1 MRSLGKRYLRVS
13 LLVKTTT
20 HEPRACSHA
29 RERAHTLGI
38 SVLGVGTVPE
48 VRVLASRECPW
59 FTAQVRDDG
68 ILTFCPVPGLVLTRD
83 IATQILRIGL
93 QIVEH
98 PPVPT
103 LVLMQEIARVD
114 REARAFFASSEYL
127 SLTSQSALVVGSPV
141 SRVI

>member
-1 MRSLGKRYLRVS
+1 M
-13 LLVKTTT
+13 
-20 HEPRACSHA
+20 
-29 RERAHTLGI
+29 
-38 SVLGVGTVPE
+38 PE
-48 VRVLASRECPW
+48 VRVLASRECLW

-83 IATQILRIGL
+83 IATQVLRIGL
-93 QIVEH
+93 EIVEH

-114 REARAFFASSEYL
+114 REARAFFASTEYL

-141 SRVI
+141 SRVIGNFFVGLNRLKYPCELFDDPELAIAWLRSFLS

>member
-1 MRSLGKRYLRVS
+1 M
-13 LLVKTTT
+13 
-20 HEPRACSHA
+20 
-29 RERAHTLGI
+29 
-38 SVLGVGTVPE
+38 PE

-68 ILTFCPVPGLVLTRD
+68 ILTYRPIPGLVLTRD
-83 IATQILRIGL
+83 IATQVLRIGL
-93 QIVEH
+93 QIVAR

-114 REARAFFASSEYL
+114 REARAFFASAEYL

-141 SRVI
+141 SRVIGNFFVGLNRLKYPCELFHDPELAIAWLRSFLS

>member
-1 MRSLGKRYLRVS
+1 M
-13 LLVKTTT
+13 
-20 HEPRACSHA
+20 
-29 RERAHTLGI
+29 
-38 SVLGVGTVPE
+38 PE

-68 ILTFCPVPGLVLTRD
+68 ILTFCPIPGLVLTRD
-83 IATQILRIGL
+83 IATQVLRIGL

-141 SRVI
+141 SRVIGNFFVGLNRLKYPCELFDDPELAIAWLRSFLS